1 MTPLGRVPLLFPVAP
16 VAEGVWEWMGGSMTP
31 VGVDEAE
38 GEGVRYE
45 VVGGGFYGVDGD
57 ETGSESGRD
66 TPGSARA
73 GLDGLG
79 CEPMR
84 DSAKLMS
91 ETGPAAAT
99 VEAGM
104 GRHGGKETGSRQKGC
119 LQWFFPRGRRSSLT
133 SFLTGHRESPPTSPS
148 SSPSR
153 KRRRSRHCCRI
164 HPLLLVLL
172 LLLLLLASAL
182 LGLYVLSAREG
193 ALVEWI
199 RSAGAKVRRES
210 QQAVPV
216 VGWERSTGGVGSGQ
230 GGWEKVGGMEG
241 TGWMGGERREGGTV
255 EMVTGGTGGGG
266 AAAGGGELGVEVG
279 NQEREQALQE
289 QGIQEQRSQEEGLQ
303 EQRLREGEA
312 EGQAG
317 DGGEKGDV
325 NGGASGGMVAE
336 SAQQG
341 GEGGGAVTQGEH
353 VETGAGGES
362 GGGEQGGSEPSGIA
376 TQEGSDSNE
385 ARQETAEQQTNT
397 EQNQE
402 QPANT
407 SSISSSSGDDG
418 SSSTTAS
425 ELWRRPASL
434 MFHTRT
440 SRRCREQRTMA
451 ACGPRQ
457 GVVIARG
464 SLEQRMEAVCATEAL
479 TVLANTRFR
488 ALWTLR
494 PRPRF
499 FPKRSHSLPQS
510 RNAGGVLEGGRQQR
524 RLLGEITGEEE
535 LRRLR
540 EARRRRMRR
549 RGGVGGGE
557 GEKRQEAEAR
567 SGEAEGSM
575 AGEVGM
581 VRFGDLFDAHMP
593 VDVQENATEF
603 LLMHV
608 VAGEKLMR
616 REISF
621 IRCPEPSAPRVA
633 SGVELLRVAPDVRR
647 YAQEVSRMRQAT
659 GWSPQ
664 QEGISQEMN
673 SQGWDSQGS
682 ASSNSTRVE
691 SGADRYGHW
700 TARLQLYTVRGLV
713 LPDFADRRVA
723 CRYEEEVRACLGK
736 LQPSDAVL
744 SLIRQEEEEG
754 GEGEEEREKRE
765 GAGDGE
771 NGSEGMEEEE
781 GSRGRGVGERR
792 DGSSIGEI
800 VARSTAVYLEAR
812 ALPCAG
818 CPPADLLNCTMRRIA
833 YQYMRTHAPSP
844 SSSSSSYSSSSSSS
858 SSDSSRLLPDFL
870 VGAYWPSDAQTLISA
885 FHPLRRPYL
894 LRLTRRR
901 QVACPSPPPLA
912 LRPERGSVR
921 SEEQMGMRGIKYR
934 RAGWRT
940 QGAGR
945 GETQGG
951 DREGTQGAQGGQG
964 FQGGQGGQ
972 GGQGT
977 QGGQQQDSRPQLRQ
991 QQQVR
996 FVDPPRAAGQGV
1008 ALDLRVV
1015 SAVGT
1020 GTQGTGG
1027 GWQGAGGQGAGAQG
1041 GDGQGGGGQGRD
1053 WQGGGGQKGQYW
1065 AMKQRLKQLAQERK
1079 NALEGDRSG
1088 GALGGSGSAVQGGFA
1103 QGGGGEG
1110 GNGQKGQYW
1119 AMKQRLK
1126 QLAREQQRRRD
1137 VRGGNGSGAALGGS
1151 GSGALNRRRLLGAEL
1166 ATFETSQESGGAL
1179 GGSGSRVPNRRRL
1192 LVGESALTWRQLAEL
1207 QEEEAARKAGASK
1220 RRDDRLLYSSTA
1232 ADFIRAQMAFRLHR
1246 GSTFSSS
1253 TTTTT
1258 TTSGEGGSLDDTIAT
1273 SVAADAIAAVG
1284 WTADELSVCQ
1294 APPLPPVIKS
1304 RAARHMIVDG
1314 ETPCPSASL
1323 LLLFCFSSAS
1333 LLLLPCFYCTSLD
1346 HGYWPCLNSP
1356 GESRVYIRASQGHLI
1371 LHPHLHTLRHAQASC
1386 PTPTPRVS
1394 LLPLPSP
1401 PFPSLP
1407 LPSPPFPS
1415 LPLPF
1420 HPPSSRASKGHVL
1433 LHSQGC
1439 MHELLL
1445 HFTTSPSPASVL
1457 SLPSLPFPIPLG
1469 SSPRAPQGGAL
1480 LHSQERL
1487 KAMYCYIPK
1496 VASKSFLPIP
1506 LPLLFHLP
1514 YLPSLPPVT
1523 PASPSERLKAVYCYI
1538 PKVACTSWKLWFQQ
1552 QRGRTTPDDIEHV
1565 HDSDTSGLDQLWHA
1579 FTESEAIRV
1588 LTRPDMFRFT
1598 FVRNPFSRVASAYL
1612 NKHAA
1617 WADPKDRL
1625 QWNK

>member
-1 MTPLGRVPLLFPVAP
+1 MRRRAIPPLTVDLDSSDATSSQQQGKRGGGGDQDTPDDSSRARSSALPFRFSIGLPFGGLWESRVVKAVAP

-79 CEPMR
+79 CAPMR
-84 DSAKLMS
+84 DSAKLM
-91 ETGPAAAT
+91 
-99 VEAGM
+99 
-104 GRHGGKETGSRQKGC
+104 
-119 LQWFFPRGRRSSLT
+119 
-133 SFLTGHRESPPTSPS
+133 
-148 SSPSR
+148 
-153 KRRRSRHCCRI
+153 
-164 HPLLLVLL
+164 
-172 LLLLLLASAL
+172 
-182 LGLYVLSAREG
+182 
-193 ALVEWI
+193 
-199 RSAGAKVRRES
+199 SAGAKVRRES
-210 QQAVPV
+210 QQAVPGV
-216 VGWERSTGGVGSGQ
+216 VGWERSGGSVGQGQ
-230 GGWEKVGGMEG
+230 GGWEKVGGLGG
-241 TGWMGGERREGGTV
+241 TGWLGTDVEGREGGTGL
-255 EMVTGGTGGGG
+255 GGQ
-266 AAAGGGELGVEVG
+266 VR
-279 NQEREQALQE
+279 NQEREQGLQG
-289 QGIQEQRSQEEGLQ
+289 QGLQ
-303 EQRLREGEA
+303 EQALREGDA
-312 EGQAG
+312 EGQVG
-317 DGGEKGDV
+317 DGGENRDA
-325 NGGASGGMVAE
+325 NGGAGGGMAADNE
-336 SAQQG
+336 QG
-341 GEGGGAVTQGEH
+341 GEGAGAVAEGMHE
-353 VETGAGGES
+353 EAGAGGES
-362 GGGEQGGSEPSGIA
+362 GGGEQGGGGVAEGVHQEAAAGESEGR
-376 TQEGSDSNE
+376 EG
-385 ARQETAEQQTNT
+385 
-397 EQNQE
+397 
-402 QPANT
+402 
-407 SSISSSSGDDG
+407 DG
-418 SSSTTAS
+418 
-425 ELWRRPASL
+425 
-434 MFHTRT
+434 
-440 SRRCREQRTMA
+440 EQRTMA

-457 GVVIARG
+457 GVVVARG

-510 RNAGGVLEGGRQQR
+510 RNAGGMLGGGRQQR
-524 RLLGEITGEEE
+524 RRLLGEMMTGEEE

-549 RGGVGGGE
+549 RRGEGVGAAEGERQGGE
-557 GEKRQEAEAR
+557 AG
-567 SGEAEGSM
+567 SGGAEGSM

-581 VRFGDLFDAHMP
+581 VRFGDLFDARMP

-603 LLMHV
+603 LLRHV

-621 IRCPEPSAPRVA
+621 IRCPEPSGGRVA
-633 SGVELLRVAPDVRR
+633 SGAELLRVAPDVRR

-664 QEGISQEMN
+664 QEGIFQEMN

-682 ASSNSTRVE
+682 ASSNGTRVE

-700 TARLQLYTVRGLV
+700 TGRLQLYTVRGLV

-723 CRYEEEVRACLGK
+723 CRYEEEVRVCLGK

-744 SLIRQEEEEG
+744 SLIRQEEEQEG
-754 GEGEEEREKRE
+754 GEGEEEREKRG

-771 NGSEGMEEEE
+771 NGSEGREEE
-781 GSRGRGVGERR
+781 GSRARGVGERR

-833 YQYMRTHAPSP
+833 YHYMRTHAPSP
-844 SSSSSSYSSSSSSS
+844 SSDSSSYSSSSSSS

-912 LRPERGSVR
+912 LRPERGSLR

-934 RAGWRT
+934 RVGWRT

-945 GETQGG
+945 GGTQGG
-951 DREGTQGAQGGQG
+951 DREGAQGAQGGQEG
-964 FQGGQGGQ
+964 
-972 GGQGT
+972 
-977 QGGQQQDSRPQLRQ
+977 QGGQQQDPLPQLPQ

-1027 GWQGAGGQGAGAQG
+1027 GWQGAGRQGAGA
-1041 GDGQGGGGQGRD
+1041 QGGGGQGRD
-1053 WQGGGGQKGQYW
+1053 GQGGGGQKGQYW
-1065 AMKQRLKQLAQERK
+1065 AMKQQLKQLAQERQK
-1079 NALEGDRSG
+1079 ALEGDSSG

-1103 QGGGGEG
+1103 QGGGGEGEGGEG

-1126 QLAREQQRRRD
+1126 QLARERQRRRD
-1137 VRGGNGSGAALGGS
+1137 IRGGNGSGAALGGS
-1151 GSGALNRRRLLGAEL
+1151 GSGALNRRRLLGAES
-1166 ATFETSQESGGAL
+1166 ATFETSQESGGGI
-1179 GGSGSRVPNRRRL
+1179 GGSGSGVLNRRRL
-1192 LVGESALTWRQLAEL
+1192 LGADLALTWQQLAEL

-1220 RRDDRLLYSSTA
+1220 RRDDRLCARLRLAELYWLSRAQAMFSLYRSTA
-1232 ADFIRAQMAFRLHR
+1232 ADFIRAQMAFRLHHA
-1246 GSTFSSS
+1246 STSSTTS
-1253 TTTTT
+1253 TTTTN
-1258 TTSGEGGSLDDTIAT
+1258 GEGGSVDDTSAT
-1273 SVAADAIAAVG
+1273 TAAADASAAAG
-1284 WTADELSVCQ
+1284 GGSGDELSVCQ
-1294 APPLPPVIKS
+1294 APPVPPVIKS
-1304 RAARHMIVDG
+1304 RAARHMIVD
-1314 ETPCPSASL
+1314 
-1323 LLLFCFSSAS
+1323 
-1333 LLLLPCFYCTSLD
+1333 
-1346 HGYWPCLNSP
+1346 
-1356 GESRVYIRASQGHLI
+1356 
-1371 LHPHLHTLRHAQASC
+1371 
-1386 PTPTPRVS
+1386 
-1394 LLPLPSP
+1394 
-1401 PFPSLP
+1401 
-1407 LPSPPFPS
+1407 
-1415 LPLPF
+1415 
-1420 HPPSSRASKGHVL
+1420 
-1433 LHSQGC
+1433 
-1439 MHELLL
+1439 
-1445 HFTTSPSPASVL
+1445 
-1457 SLPSLPFPIPLG
+1457 
-1469 SSPRAPQGGAL
+1469 
-1480 LHSQERL
+1480 ERL
-1487 KAMYCYIPK
+1487 KAM
-1496 VASKSFLPIP
+1496 
-1506 LPLLFHLP
+1506 
-1514 YLPSLPPVT
+1514 
-1523 PASPSERLKAVYCYI
+1523 YCYI

-1552 QRGRTTPDDIEHV
+1552 QRGHTTPDDIEHV
-1565 HDSDTSGLDQLWHA
+1565 HDAVTGGLDQLWHA

-1612 NKHAA
+1612 NKHVA

-1625 QWNK
+1625 EWNKVCTAPHKRTCTHTHSLASTLSVENIRMERGQAAAESACGHREYNMTSFPPVAPLPPT